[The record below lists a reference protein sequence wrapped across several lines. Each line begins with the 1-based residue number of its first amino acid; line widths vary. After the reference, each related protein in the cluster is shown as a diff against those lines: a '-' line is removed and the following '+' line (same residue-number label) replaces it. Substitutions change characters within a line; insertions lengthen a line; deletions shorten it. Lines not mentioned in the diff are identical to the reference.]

1 MTQQQEIRQLIRV
14 QLQETAARSKLL
26 CAMAKEIVEEA
37 VALRRELEIKRA
49 KADSRNPPDE
59 E

>member
-1 MTQQQEIRQLIRV
+1 
-14 QLQETAARSKLL
+14 
-26 CAMAKEIVEEA
+26 MAKEIVEEA

-49 KADSRNPPDE
+49 KAASTNQVDE